1 MGAKVITDW
10 RHHGQVLHLRLSDPP
25 GNVLGSEMMGALQAA
40 LDEAAGRPGLKLIQ
54 FQGAGDHFCFGASVP
69 EHTREKAPAMLAQF
83 HQVFYTLADLAVPT
97 AALVSGQCLGG
108 GLELALMANFIFAD
122 RTARLGQPE
131 INLAVFAPVASL
143 LLPLK
148 IGQAR
153 ADDLLLTGAALT
165 AEDGERWGL
174 VNALYRDRAA
184 LEEGVEAW
192 VQKSILP
199 KSATALRHA
208 VKAARWT
215 FNQQLKSE
223 LPKIERQYLDELM
236 ATADANEGIAAFM
249 EKRKPVWRDR
259 DSQE

>member
-1 MGAKVITDW
+1 MGAKVITEW
-10 RHHGQVLHLRLSDPP
+10 RHNGQVQRVTLSDPP
-25 GNVLGSEMMGALQAA
+25 GNVLDGTMIGALQAA

-83 HQVFYTLADLAVPT
+83 HRLFYTLADLAVPT

-108 GLELALMANFIFAD
+108 GLELALIANFIFAD

-131 INLAVFAPVASL
+131 INLAVFAPAASL

-148 IGQAR
+148 IGQAC
-153 ADDLLLTGAALT
+153 ADDLLLTGASLT
-165 AEDGERWGL
+165 AQEGERWGL
-174 VNALYRDRAA
+174 VSAVYPDKAA
-184 LEEGVEAW
+184 MEEGVEAW

-199 KSATALRHA
+199 KSATALRQA
-208 VKAARWT
+208 VKAARWN

-236 ATADANEGIAAFM
+236 ASADANEGIAAFI
-249 EKRKPVWRDR
+249 EKRKPVWRDGEK
-259 DSQE
+259 QP